1 MQKKIIVVSMILAL
15 VCIISLS
22 FVGCNKIDISA
33 DLAVGSRPDS
43 LTPLMSA
50 EDKAFVDSAM
60 TSSDEAVKKQAVM
73 TLFNMA
79 NRSRIDTHTSLVLQE
94 SDAGNPMGDIVMHAF
109 KLKVGDKWYYQ
120 LATQVETGNA
130 FLNELMS
137 AFAGFIKIGYSTG
150 KDQNYFFNAFGPQF
164 ECNCEMTT
172 FPYASYVIPEGTDIF
187 NKVMSD
193 EEFLE
198 ALYCVE
204 SLFEINNMK
213 FVADIIADG
222 AEITYNEEEGFYTVK
237 FSVDM
242 NADPDLIADWM
253 ALPVKDMA
261 VGGQTLEYYE
271 YYNATLEV
279 WDNGY
284 AKSYASNSS
293 REAGMGSGKP
303 SDKFEYIWNEQE
315 ILKLLKEDAR
325 ITEDYQDIVVSIED
339 YVDYYSNPSFV
350 ERKLTSLE
358 IAGIVI
364 GCLVAVV
371 IAIVVTIE
379 VLVKQG
385 KLPKLATQRERAKQ
399 KKLAKKA
406 SKKGAEEIAIE
417 DIAQEASNIIDS
429 QDDLQEVA
437 ADNQEE

>member
-1 MQKKIIVVSMILAL
+1 MQKKIFLATLILMFVV
-15 VCIISLS
+15 IISTS
-22 FVGCNKIDISA
+22 FVGCNKIEISA

-43 LTPLMSA
+43 LASLMSA

-60 TSSDEAVKKQAVM
+60 TSTDENVKKQAVM

-94 SDAGNPMGDIVMHAF
+94 SDAGNPMGDIIMHAF

-137 AFAGFIKIGYSTG
+137 AFAGFLKVGYSTG
-150 KDQNYFFNAFGPQF
+150 KDQNYYFNAFGPQF
-164 ECNCEMTT
+164 ECNCEVTT

-187 NKVMSD
+187 NTVMSD
-193 EEFLE
+193 EEIVE

-204 SLFEINNMK
+204 SLFEINNMR
-213 FVADIIADG
+213 FVAEIIADG
-222 AEITYNEEEGFYTVK
+222 AEITYNEDEGFYTVK

-242 NADPDLIADWM
+242 NADPDLIAAWM

-271 YYNATLEV
+271 YYNATLEI

-284 AKSYASNSS
+284 AKSYSSNSS

-303 SDKFEYIWNEQE
+303 ADKFEYIWNEQE
-315 ILKLLKEDAR
+315 ILKLLKEDTR

-350 ERKLTSLE
+350 ARKLTSLE

-379 VLVKQG
+379 VLVKKG
-385 KLPKLATQRERAKQ
+385 KLPKLAAQRERAKQ

-406 SKKGAEEIAIE
+406 SKKGNEEPE
-417 DIAQEASNIIDS
+417 EENEPQEEVVD
-429 QDDLQEVA
+429 DDLKEVA
-437 ADNQEE
+437 ADKQEE